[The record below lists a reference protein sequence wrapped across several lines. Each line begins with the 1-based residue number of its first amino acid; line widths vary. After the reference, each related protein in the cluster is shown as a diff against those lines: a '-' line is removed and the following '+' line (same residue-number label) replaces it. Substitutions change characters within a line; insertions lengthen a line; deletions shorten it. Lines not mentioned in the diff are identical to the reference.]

1 MPATE
6 VLPPRPR
13 LSLSTTE
20 PTGFGSGFLSGMLS
34 AILGI
39 VGLGAVLTLM
49 FPGVLA
55 ATELRPLYDLAYVR
69 PLIHLA
75 LIASL
80 LLGTVSFYL
89 RANKTLAVTGLGC
102 TVLAAVL
109 GGRRCRSAIRPE
121 MVPGSAS
128 ISSCSTWC
136 CIARYSSHSNASS
149 RSGRPA
155 GVPKRVARGSDVLL
169 PQCRF

>member
-6 VLPPRPR
+6 VPPPRPH

-20 PTGFGSGFLSGMLS
+20 PTGFGSGFLSGLLS

-89 RANKTLAVTGLGC
+89 ARQQDAGRHRPGLHGC
-102 TVLAAVL
+102 LPPCSAA
-109 GGRRCRSAIRPE
+109 RRCRSAIRSE
-121 MVPGSAS
+121 MGPGSAS
-128 ISSCSTWC
+128 ISSC
-136 CIARYSSHSNASS
+136 
-149 RSGRPA
+149 
-155 GVPKRVARGSDVLL
+155 
-169 PQCRF
+169 